1 MWCDYER
8 LCVSELTREHLI
20 LLALLV
26 GSDYTLGIQGIGPV
40 TALEILASF
49 PPSKDTNVTVLT
61 QNELIS
67 GLTEF
72 RRWLLDGRAV
82 GVGRTAL
89 KSKLRNVTVSEGFPN
104 LQVVQAYLQPKVE
117 TSRDRFTW
125 GKPDIVGLID
135 FAKEKFG
142 WTKLKSE
149 EILKPVIRRLEEKHV
164 QKSIKDYFAT
174 KHKIDIDSTQNKM
187 SKRVKTAVSRMGKN
201 PNEASEPAKPKKR
214 TTRKHKT
221 DDQSLEKNK
230 TADVK
235 TSAPKRKP
243 REKKTIEHIEEFIPQ
258 RERDKNDALRNKLKA
273 IEIFRKSKQGPGF
286 VKKRAQVIRK
296 LKEDAE
302 LSESSSSD

>member
-8 LCVSELTREHLI
+8 LYVSELTREHLI

-286 VKKRAQVIRK
+286 VKKRPQVIRK